1 MSPCWVEKINPRMTR
16 RDQIVAATNKVRE
29 LLLEKNDAYGDSA
42 LSPLNIFS
50 SARAEYGIRQ
60 RIDDKLKRI
69 KNAGLNDETEDTL
82 LDLVGY
88 LILLIIARDEGH
100 DLQNDIRKEQ
110 PRPDHSATSTTA
122 NQGRGVSYHS

>member
-1 MSPCWVEKINPRMTR
+1 MTR
-16 RDQIVAATNKVRE
+16 RDQIVAATNKVQK

-50 SARAEYGIRQ
+50 SANAEYGIRI

-69 KNAGLNDETEDTL
+69 KNAGLNDHTEDTL

-88 LILLIIARDEGH
+88 LVLLIIARDEGH
-100 DLQNDIRKEQ
+100 DIPNHIRQK
-110 PRPDHSATSTTA
+110 PASTDNGASSSTTHK
-122 NQGRGVSYHS
+122 RGTFTYNG

>member
-1 MSPCWVEKINPRMTR
+1 MDR
-16 RDQIVAATNKVRE
+16 RDQIVAACNKVKQ

-50 SARAEYGIRQ
+50 QASAEYGIRN

-69 KNAGLNDETEDTL
+69 KNAGLSDATEDTL

-100 DLQNDIRKEQ
+100 DIQNHIRKERAASVNDNQ
-110 PRPDHSATSTTA
+110 SATSDTRWGITYD
-122 NQGRGVSYHS
+122 G

>member
-1 MSPCWVEKINPRMTR
+1 MNR

-29 LLLEKNDAYGDSA
+29 LLLEKNESYGDSA

-50 SARAEYGIRQ
+50 RASAEYGIRN

-69 KNAGLNDETEDTL
+69 KNVGLSDATEDTL

-88 LILLIIARDEGH
+88 LILLIIARDERH
-100 DLQNDIRKEQ
+100 DIQNNIREERAAQ
-110 PRPDHSATSTTA
+110 NNDTTSSSADTRWGITYD
-122 NQGRGVSYHS
+122 G

>member
-1 MSPCWVEKINPRMTR
+1 MTR
-16 RDQIVAATNKVRE
+16 RDQIVAATNKIRC

-50 SARAEYGIRQ
+50 SASAEYGIRQ

-69 KNAGLNDETEDTL
+69 KNAGLSDVTEDTL

-88 LILLIIARDEGH
+88 LILLMIARDEGH
-100 DLQNDIRKEQ
+100 DLQEHLRQ
-110 PRPDHSATSTTA
+110 QLTM
-122 NQGRGVSYHS
+122 

>member
-1 MSPCWVEKINPRMTR
+1 MTR
-16 RDQIVAATNKVRE
+16 RDQIVAATNKIRC

-50 SARAEYGIRQ
+50 SASAEYGIRQ

-69 KNAGLNDETEDTL
+69 KNAGLSDVTEDTL

-88 LILLIIARDEGH
+88 LILLMIARDEGH
-100 DLQNDIRKEQ
+100 DLQEHLREEQ
-110 PRPDHSATSTTA
+110 PPHDHAGASSTAYQNGELTY
-122 NQGRGVSYHS
+122 NS

>member
-1 MSPCWVEKINPRMTR
+1 MDR
-16 RDQIVAATNKVRE
+16 RDQIVAATNKIRD

-50 SARAEYGIRQ
+50 QASAEYGIRN

-69 KNAGLNDETEDTL
+69 ANVGLDDRTEDTL

-88 LILLIIARDEGH
+88 LVLLIIARDEGH
-100 DLQNDIRKEQ
+100 DIQNHIRQERAASNHDRQ
-110 PRPDHSATSTTA
+110 SATTDTRW
-122 NQGRGVSYHS
+122 GITYDG

>member
-1 MSPCWVEKINPRMTR
+1 MTR
-16 RDQIVAATNKVRE
+16 RDQISATCNQIRE

-50 SARAEYGIRQ
+50 QANAEYGIRN

-69 KNAGLNDETEDTL
+69 ANVGLDDRTEDTL

-88 LILLIIARDEGH
+88 LVLLIIARDEKRNH
-100 DLQNDIRKEQ
+100 LRDHLQQEQ
-110 PRPDHSATSTTA
+110 PSKDKSWEGSSTH
-122 NQGRGVSYHS
+122 QGREISYKS

>member
-1 MSPCWVEKINPRMTR
+1 MDR
-16 RDQIVAATNKVRE
+16 RDQIVAACNKIRE

-50 SARAEYGIRQ
+50 QASAEYGIRN

-69 KNAGLNDETEDTL
+69 ANVGLDDRTEDTL

-88 LILLIIARDEGH
+88 LVLLIIARDEKRH
-100 DLQNDIRKEQ
+100 DLR
-110 PRPDHSATSTTA
+110 DHLQQGPAQDDQCWEGSSTH
-122 NQGRGVSYHS
+122 QGGEVSYQS

>member
-1 MSPCWVEKINPRMTR
+1 MNR
-16 RDQIVAATNKVRE
+16 RDQIVAACNKVKQ

-50 SARAEYGIRQ
+50 QASAEYGIRN

-69 KNAGLNDETEDTL
+69 KNAGLSDATEDTL

-88 LILLIIARDEGH
+88 LVLLIIARDERH
-100 DLQNDIRKEQ
+100 DLQKHIREE
-110 PRPDHSATSTTA
+110 PATHNHPVSSTGEDSER
-122 NQGRGVSYHS
+122 QLEYHSS

>member
-1 MSPCWVEKINPRMTR
+1 MDR

-50 SARAEYGIRQ
+50 QASAEYGIRN

-69 KNAGLNDETEDTL
+69 KNAGLSDATEDTL

-100 DLQNDIRKEQ
+100 HIQNNIRQERAASNHDTQ
-110 PRPDHSATSTTA
+110 SATTDPRWKVTYDS
-122 NQGRGVSYHS
+122 

>member
-1 MSPCWVEKINPRMTR
+1 MTR

-50 SARAEYGIRQ
+50 SANAEYGIRN

-69 KNAGLNDETEDTL
+69 KNAGLNDDTEDTL
-82 LDLVGY
+82 LDLAGY
-88 LILLIIARDEGH
+88 IILLMIARDEGH
-100 DLQNDIRKEQ
+100 HIQNNIRDERPEVSGSVSHTEQ
-110 PRPDHSATSTTA
+110 DSGWS
-122 NQGRGVSYHS
+122 VSYDRGSGPTGE

>member
-1 MSPCWVEKINPRMTR
+1 MNR
-16 RDQIVAATNKVRE
+16 RDQIVAATNRVRQ

-50 SARAEYGIRQ
+50 SASAEYGIRQ

-69 KNAGLNDETEDTL
+69 KNAGLNDATEDTL
-82 LDLVGY
+82 LDLAGY

-100 DLQNDIRKEQ
+100 DLQNHLREE
-110 PRPDHSATSTTA
+110 RASHDHAVTSTTA
-122 NQGRGVSYHS
+122 DQERQVAYNG